1 MTSKKDV
8 HLLLRQFVYWSIKL
22 THTGGKVIKKLT
34 YQILFSLLLTTSL
47 HGNMTR
53 LAPEAEPIA
62 LVHGCVNVVTGE
74 FVQQRT
80 DLVVE
85 GPSSI
90 SLSRTYDSG
99 STQTL
104 STLGH
109 GFTWSIARDLRS
121 TGKQWTTC
129 SLEEREGIQLT
140 YQKVSDKEHFEI
152 DPRTFEVGYTNYSP
166 GEISGA
172 TSLHN
177 VTLMPSLI
185 LYVFCFIMKDIIFIN
200 CK

>member
-8 HLLLRQFVYWSIKL
+8 HFSLQQFVYWSIKL

-34 YQILFSLLLTTSL
+34 YQILFSLLLTTALYGS
-47 HGNMTR
+47 TAR

-85 GPSSI
+85 GPSPI

-109 GFTWSIARDLRS
+109 GFTWSISRDLRS

-140 YQKVSDKEHFEI
+140 YQTLVKRSVKAPLFRI
-152 DPRTFEVGYTNYSP
+152 PGISP
-166 GEISGA
+166 ASGMILKPAGFISA
-172 TSLHN
+172 DVIT
-177 VTLMPSLI
+177 I
-185 LYVFCFIMKDIIFIN
+185 LLQAYASG
-200 CK
+200 